1 MISTVNLDMSFESK
15 ICGKVCLS
23 GTIVRSSHY
32 SKLVNDYTQDEDH
45 VTNIG
50 VLVEDIVFF
59 VKFKSLPI
67 NI

>member
-1 MISTVNLDMSFESK
+1 MSFESK

-23 GTIVRSSHY
+23 GAIVRSSHY
-32 SKLVNDYTQDEDH
+32 SKLVNTQDEDH

-50 VLVEDIVFF
+50 VLVEDIVLFA
-59 VKFKSLPI
+59 KFKSLPI